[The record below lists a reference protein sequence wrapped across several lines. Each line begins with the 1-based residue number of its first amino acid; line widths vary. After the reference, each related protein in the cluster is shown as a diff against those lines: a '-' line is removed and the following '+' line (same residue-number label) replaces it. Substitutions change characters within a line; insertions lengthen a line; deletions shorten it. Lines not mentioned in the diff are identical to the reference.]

1 MKRGII
7 ISVSGPSGVG
17 KGTVIEKLREI
28 NPEFGFSVSA
38 TTRAPREGEVE
49 GESYFFKSKEEFEAM
64 VEAGDIIEYDE
75 YVGNY
80 YGTPAV
86 PLAMMSDEGVDV
98 LLDLTIPG
106 SLILKEMFGDQA
118 VTIFLNPPSFEE
130 LEKRLTGRGTEAEEV
145 VQKRLA
151 EAENEIAEADKFDHI
166 VINDDLDQAVK
177 EIMDIINKAKEE

>member
-1 MKRGII
+1 MKKGII

-17 KGTVIEKLREI
+17 KGTVIEKLRSI

-38 TTRAPREGEVE
+38 TTREAREGEVE
-49 GESYFFKSKEEFEAM
+49 GESYFFKTKEEFEKMLANDEI
-64 VEAGDIIEYDE
+64 VEYDE

-86 PLAMMSDEGVDV
+86 PLAMMCDEGVDV

-118 VTIFLNPPSFEE
+118 VTVFLNPPSYEE
-130 LEKRLTGRGTEAEEV
+130 LEKRLMGRGTEAEDV
-145 VQKRLA
+145 VKQRLA
-151 EAENEIAEADKFDHI
+151 HAEEEMAEADKFDYI
-166 VINDDLDQAVK
+166 VVNDDLDTAVK
-177 EIMDIINKAKEE
+177 EIMAIIDKVKAE